1 MKSALR
7 GYGINVMDLRLFK
20 NLCRLVLFLLINLF
34 YLYVVFLRL
43 SNIAEIAC
51 GFFDEFKFSFY
62 ET

>member
-43 SNIAEIAC
+43 SNIAKKNIWL
-51 GFFDEFKFSFY
+51 FDEFKFSFY

>member
-34 YLYVVFLRL
+34 YLYVVFLLL
-43 SNIAEIAC
+43 SNIAEKSHLA
-51 GFFDEFKFSFY
+51 FR
-62 ET
+62 